1 MVTRLGLWKD
11 DIIDFEL
18 DIDCFA
24 FTLIRA
30 NTSSQTIMKC
40 KHHYFTVAKMNN
52 TDKSWLPGNVDKLM
66 LAGIL

>member
-1 MVTRLGLWKD
+1 MVTRIGLRKD

-30 NTSSQTIMKC
+30 NTSSQPIMKC
-40 KHHYFTVAKMNN
+40 KRHYLTVVKMNN
-52 TDKSWLPGNVDKLM
+52 ADN
-66 LAGIL
+66 